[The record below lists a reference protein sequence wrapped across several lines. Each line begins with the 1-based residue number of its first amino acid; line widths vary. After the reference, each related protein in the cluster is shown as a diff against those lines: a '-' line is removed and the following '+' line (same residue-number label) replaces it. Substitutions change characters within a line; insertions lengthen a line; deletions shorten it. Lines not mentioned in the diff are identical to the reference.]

1 MNALRPINGACL
13 SCVLLITGIS
23 TLPLLPPAVAQD
35 VQLAQ
40 AQRQGRLRI
49 AVLDFDY
56 ASTGADYWWYG
67 NRDVAQGVSDLL
79 TNKLVQDGTY
89 TLIERSRIAE
99 VLQEQNLAQ
108 AGRIDPSTAAQIGR
122 ILGADAVVLG
132 SVTRFNL
139 DERGGG
145 GSFFGFG
152 GSGRTRTAEVELTA
166 RIVNTTT
173 AEIITAAQGSGTS
186 EQGTGGVSIPFFGG
200 SGRTRTAEVELT
212 ARIVNTTTAEIIT
225 AAQGSGTSEQGTG
238 GVSIPFFGSVGTNAS
253 NDDALLSNAADA
265 AVTQLAQQLSA
276 AASRLA
282 ALPQVVPVIDATVAD
297 VSGNTVI
304 INRGSQDGF
313 RTGMVL
319 SIERVE
325 REVTDPET
333 GEVLRTVTSPVGRI
347 ELTEVDTRSG
357 VGRIVSGSGFQVGD
371 KARAIE

>member
-1 MNALRPINGACL
+1 
-13 SCVLLITGIS
+13 LLITGIS

-186 EQGTGGVSIPFFGG
+186 EQGTGGVSIPFFG
-200 SGRTRTAEVELT
+200 
-212 ARIVNTTTAEIIT
+212 
-225 AAQGSGTSEQGTG
+225 
-238 GVSIPFFGSVGTNAS
+238 SVGTNAS